1 VDSGDDHCN
10 CARKD
15 ERRIRGWKICLRLRQ
30 RFVYE
35 TEIANTNKVSLS
47 PASAQLETMPSPTGA
62 KTLALLDLLARHPAG
77 LSSAEAARRS
87 GITSNVVFRVLKTLV
102 LMGYAVQRED
112 TKVYVLSNRLLD
124 LSRPKIGDRSL
135 VLCAHEAMRSLRDD
149 SGETVQLHIESGGKT
164 LVLEQFQGTHP
175 LQVCGQIG
183 MRIPLYSC
191 APGKAFLAWWND
203 AMRAEWFRGRA
214 LKNFTPATLS
224 RRKDLERELAAA
236 RLNGCTVDRAEGVEG
251 IHCVA
256 APILD
261 EYGNPVAAIT
271 VMAPAAR
278 MPEDSFPKLG
288 ARCVRAARE
297 TEQRLR
303 L

>member
-1 VDSGDDHCN
+1 M
-10 CARKD
+10 
-15 ERRIRGWKICLRLRQ
+15 RLSTIPSA
-30 RFVYE
+30 
-35 TEIANTNKVSLS
+35 TEFDA
-47 PASAQLETMPSPTGA
+47 MPSPTGA

-87 GITSNVVFRVLKTLV
+87 GITPNVVFRVLKTLV

-112 TKVYVLSNRLLD
+112 TKVYALSNRLLD
-124 LSRPKIGDRSL
+124 LSRPKVGDRSL

-149 SGETVQLHIESGGKT
+149 TGETVQLHIESGGKT

-191 APGKAFLAWWND
+191 APGKAFLAWWNETK
-203 AMRAEWFRGRA
+203 RAEWFRGRA
-214 LKNFTPATLS
+214 LKSFTPTTLS

-236 RLNGCTVDRAEGVEG
+236 RLKGCTVDRAEGVEG

-256 APILD
+256 APVLD
-261 EYGNPVAAIT
+261 EYGNPMAAIT

-278 MPEDSFPKLG
+278 MPEDAFTRLG
-288 ARCVRAARE
+288 ERCACAARE
-297 TEQRLR
+297 IEQRLR